1 MKDLLVSFRREQ
13 TGGRRRD
20 NVRGTSVHVALDMKQ
35 VIEICKLV
43 GLESFVGNRDDLVL
57 DALFNFEPME
67 RFENWCDRRKFW
79 SF

>member
-1 MKDLLVSFRREQ
+1 
-13 TGGRRRD
+13 
-20 NVRGTSVHVALDMKQ
+20 MKQ

-67 RFENWCDRRKFW
+67 RLENWCDRRKFW